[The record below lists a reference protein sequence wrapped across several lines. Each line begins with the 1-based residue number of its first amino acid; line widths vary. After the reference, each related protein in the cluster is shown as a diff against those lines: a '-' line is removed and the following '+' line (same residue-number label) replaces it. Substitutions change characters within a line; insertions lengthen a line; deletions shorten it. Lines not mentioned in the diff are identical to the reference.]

1 MEPLTQTEIPES
13 QPPLLAKAHPH
24 QLLSIHHTLFEEEE
38 GPENRTARLKERPG
52 ELIAAG
58 EC

>member
-1 MEPLTQTEIPES
+1 MEDAACD
-13 QPPLLAKAHPH
+13 PPVLARAPTH

-38 GPENRTARLKERPG
+38 DEEQRRDRLAERAV